1 MGVCSFLGLP
11 LGAAAYWLADMGGQ
25 GAAGVGSSIMAAI
38 GVLAA
43 AGVGMVASIA
53 SRVRQERWPWLG
65 IVGAVVS
72 TAPLALFLVSM
83 LLHR

>member
-25 GAAGVGSSIMAAI
+25 GTAGAGSSIMAAT

-53 SRVRQERWPWLG
+53 SRERQERWPWLG
-65 IVGAVVS
+65 VTGALVS
-72 TAPLALFLVSM
+72 KAPLLLFIVAFIV
-83 LLHR
+83 HR

>member
-25 GAAGVGSSIMAAI
+25 GAAGVGSIMGAI

-43 AGVGMVASIA
+43 AGVGMVASIT
-53 SRVRQERWPWLG
+53 SRERQERWPWLG
-65 IVGAVVS
+65 VSGALVS
-72 TAPLALFLVSM
+72 KAPLLLFIVAFIV
-83 LLHR
+83 HH

>member
-11 LGAAAYWLADMGGQ
+11 LGAAAYWLADAGGQ
-25 GAAGVGSSIMAAI
+25 GATGVASAMAAI

-53 SRVRQERWPWLG
+53 ARERQERWPWLG
-65 IVGAVVS
+65 ITGALVS
-72 TAPLALFLVSM
+72 KAPLLLFLVAFIA
-83 LLHR
+83 HH

>member
-11 LGAAAYWLADMGGQ
+11 LGAAAYWLADVGGQ
-25 GAAGVGSSIMAAI
+25 GDAGVASSVMAAI

-53 SRVRQERWPWLG
+53 ARERRERWPWLG
-65 IVGAVVS
+65 ITGALVS
-72 TAPLALFLVSM
+72 KMPLLLFLVAFIA
-83 LLHR
+83 HH

>member
-11 LGAAAYWLADMGGQ
+11 LGAAAYWLADVGGQ
-25 GAAGVGSSIMAAI
+25 GATGVGSSTMAAT

-53 SRVRQERWPWLG
+53 SRERQERWPWLG
-65 IVGAVVS
+65 ITGALVS
-72 TAPLALFLVSM
+72 KAPLLLFIVS
-83 LLHR
+83 LIVHR

>member
-11 LGAAAYWLADMGGQ
+11 LGAAAYWLADMGGH

-43 AGVGMVASIA
+43 AGGGMVASIA
-53 SRVRQERWPWLG
+53 SRERQERWPWLG
-65 IVGAVVS
+65 VTGALVS
-72 TAPLALFLVSM
+72 KAPLLLFIVAFIV
-83 LLHR
+83 HR

>member
-1 MGVCSFLGLP
+1 M
-11 LGAAAYWLADMGGQ
+11 
-25 GAAGVGSSIMAAI
+25 
-38 GVLAA
+38 
-43 AGVGMVASIA
+43 A

>member
-11 LGAAAYWLADMGGQ
+11 LGAAAYWLADVGGQ

-43 AGVGMVASIA
+43 AGAGMVASIA
-53 SRVRQERWPWLG
+53 SRERQERWPWLG
-65 IVGAVVS
+65 VTGALVS
-72 TAPLALFLVSM
+72 KAPLLLFIVAFIV
-83 LLHR
+83 HH